1 MADIIKENGA
11 AEEEL
16 EEDVVVLTDE
26 DGTEQEFIVLGE
38 AEIEGEVYMAL
49 EPVENPDKEFVIL
62 KQVASS
68 EEGEI
73 DLVDIEDE
81 DEFDRVCDFY
91 HRRLADGKDHELVD
105 RRQDQSSDRFR
116 RRFRRSDGGTCGTG

>member
-81 DEFDRVCDFY
+81 DEFDRVCDFFEDELFGEVDY
-91 HRRLADGKDHELVD
+91 DVETDGE
-105 RRQDQSSDRFR
+105 
-116 RRFRRSDGGTCGTG
+116 

>member
-68 EEGEI
+68 EEGGI

-81 DEFDRVCDFY
+81 DEFDRVCDFFEDELFGEVDY
-91 HRRLADGKDHELVD
+91 DVETDGE
-105 RRQDQSSDRFR
+105 
-116 RRFRRSDGGTCGTG
+116 